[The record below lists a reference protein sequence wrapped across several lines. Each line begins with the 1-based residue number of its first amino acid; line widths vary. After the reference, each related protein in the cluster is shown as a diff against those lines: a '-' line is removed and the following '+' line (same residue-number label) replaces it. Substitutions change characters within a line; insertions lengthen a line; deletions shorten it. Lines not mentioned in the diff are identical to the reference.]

1 MQFLTISALLAS
13 KFVFASDSIP
23 SCGDGLSLCPE
34 EYPCCSTDG
43 TCGNGYVCL
52 GGCDPR
58 YSYEPGACVPMPKFS
73 NNYNYTFSSNDDGV
87 VKYADYL
94 GDAEKSPWSYYG
106 NITYVDN
113 KLRTQMY
120 SDSVSTTVSSSYY
133 LWYGKVTIRMKT
145 AGTTGIVSDFILL
158 SGVKDEID
166 YEFVGYNLTSAQT
179 NYYWQGILD
188 YENMIGATVSSD
200 TNVDYHDYTIDWQED
215 KINWIIDGTTVRT
228 LNKADTKNSTT
239 GEYMFPQTP
248 SRIQFGL
255 WPAGDSSAEGTAEWA
270 GGKINWDDM
279 GDTGYFYVEV
289 ESVSVETYDPPSSA
303 NVTGSKSY
311 VYTGKDGLADSV
323 ALTDDDYVLGSTDGT
338 GLKLDGSLTNTT
350 SSASNISSS
359 AAPSTVFSSSVYN
372 SSVASSTV
380 FSSKGFNSSAVPS
393 SAFSSRAASSSAYNS
408 ISLNISSAAPSR
420 PINSSSIAR
429 SSSAIIR
436 TSSSANRSSIVSP
449 SSYFS
454 SPIRTSSVQV
464 PSASR
469 NESTTGGTTVAPTV
483 TSSVHSSSVSSHNT
497 STSTTI
503 SPHNAAAV
511 LAVPAFAFILPLL
524 I

>member
-1 MQFLTISALLAS
+1 MLFNLPLSVLAALKVASA
-13 KFVFASDSIP
+13 DSIP

-58 YSYEPGACVPMPKFS
+58 YSYEPGACVPMPKFAD
-73 NNYNYTFSSNDDGV
+73 NYNYTFSSNDDGV
-87 VKYADYL
+87 VQYADYL
-94 GDAEKSPWSYYG
+94 GDAEKSPWSYFG

-113 KLRTQMY
+113 KLRTQMF
-120 SDSVSTTVSSSYY
+120 SDSQSTTVSSSYY

-145 AGTTGIVSDFILL
+145 AGTTGVVSDFILL

-188 YENMIGATVSSD
+188 YHNMIGATVSSA
-200 TNVDYHDYTIDWQED
+200 TNSDYHDYTIDWQED

-228 LNKADTKNSTT
+228 LNKEDTKNSTT

-255 WPAGDSSAEGTAEWA
+255 WPGGDSSAEGTAEWA

-289 ESVSVETYDPPSSA
+289 DSISVETYDTPSGA

-311 VYTGKDGLADSV
+311 VYTGKNGLEDSV

-338 GLKLDGSLTNTT
+338 GLKLNGSLTNYNTTT
-350 SSASNISSS
+350 SSNSSSS
-359 AAPSTVFSSSVYN
+359 AAPSTSFVSSFVSSVY
-372 SSVASSTV
+372 T
-380 FSSKGFNSSAVPS
+380 SSAVPS
-393 SAFSSRAASSSAYNS
+393 SNSTVFS
-408 ISLNISSAAPSR
+408 SSAAPSSTHESSHAANSTHASSSVVASSTHAT
-420 PINSSSIAR
+420 NSSTTRTTSSETNTHHVSTTR
-429 SSSAIIR
+429 TVSSSASASA
-436 TSSSANRSSIVSP
+436 TESSSTSINTKNNAIKTAIP
-449 SSYFS
+449 L
-454 SPIRTSSVQV
+454 
-464 PSASR
+464 
-469 NESTTGGTTVAPTV
+469 VA
-483 TSSVHSSSVSSHNT
+483 
-497 STSTTI
+497 
-503 SPHNAAAV
+503 
-511 LAVPAFAFILPLL
+511 LALPLL